1 MFGRAFLAFRRSP
14 IFEVYIYIVAHV
26 ILRCFDHALCT
37 YIFTRHRLGAVER
50 LGTVEKW
57 VTTDN
62 IDF

>member
-1 MFGRAFLAFRRSP
+1 MR
-14 IFEVYIYIVAHV
+14 HV
-26 ILRCFDHALCT
+26 CT